1 MSPLTRTSAW
11 PFTAASR
18 NLSSRGSRH
27 LNLLHNLD
35 DIDERREPQ
44 QERITLFARHV
55 AVELGRQ
62 QLANQFS

>member
-1 MSPLTRTSAW
+1 
-11 PFTAASR
+11 
-18 NLSSRGSRH
+18 
-27 LNLLHNLD
+27 LHNLD